1 MKKGMILFP
10 PEWLPINPYASMPML
25 AGQLHHAGFEVTCR
39 DVNLE
44 FFDHILNGDYLNG
57 VLGEIRERLTPR
69 EYSLFRAAAEHTD
82 DAVITLKTGRGFY
95 DIDTYQAAMDT
106 VDAALRLV
114 SAKYSGQKISL
125 YDFTDSRFK
134 WEFSSL
140 RDICTNKL
148 PNMFYDFFMTQ
159 IEQWQKADIDYVCVT
174 MPCYTQ
180 LVPAFTLTYLLKK
193 YTGITVC
200 VGGNIITRL
209 APGIRSNH
217 EMLGEFC
224 DYIMMGD
231 GERAI
236 VRFAELMEGAC
247 GVVDVPGL
255 MWREGHQTFANPVDT
270 GNNMGTIARSYFKG
284 MDLSG
289 YYCPEIT
296 IAIEFARGCYWGKC
310 SFCAVDVSAK
320 KYCMR
325 PMENLLDEVEY
336 LIREHGIR
344 NFVFVD
350 EAIPVKKYLEFAEGV
365 LARGLDISF
374 YSFARMEKAY
384 TLEALKL
391 LKKAGLAI
399 LWWGYESKS
408 ARIMKLMNKGVEVD
422 ERITILRNAYDA
434 GVWNHC
440 LCMAG
445 FPTETEEEIQETFAE
460 IRNNRELFNSS
471 AMNAFFLSY
480 NSPMYNEPE
489 KYGITSVGVPYMFD
503 GHCHFKMTD
512 YTEEEYIRMVDDF
525 RREYMEENR
534 DRLWAMEYNNFDHLL
549 MYLKHYGCE
558 KVRSYDRGKNRV
570 F

>member
-25 AGQLHHAGFEVTCR
+25 AGQLHHAGY
-39 DVNLE
+39 DVVCCDANLE
-44 FFDHILNGDYLNG
+44 FFDY
-57 VLGEIRERLTPR
+57 VLRESHLKTVLEQLRNRLEPE
-69 EYSLFRAAAEHTD
+69 EYAQFLAAAEHVD

-95 DIDTYQAAMDT
+95 DIETYRGAMNT
-106 VDAALRLV
+106 VDTALRLV
-114 SAKYSGQKISL
+114 SAKYPGQTLSL
-125 YDFTDSRFK
+125 YNFVDKRFK
-134 WEFSSL
+134 WEFSTF
-140 RDICTNKL
+140 RDICTNKV
-148 PNMFYDFFMTQ
+148 PNMFYDYFMTQ
-159 IEQWQKADIDYVCVT
+159 MDRWQRSGIDYVCVT

-180 LVPAFTLTYLLKK
+180 IIPAFTLCWLLKQH
-193 YTGITVC
+193 TDITVC

-209 APGIRSNH
+209 GPGIRGNH
-217 EMLGEFC
+217 DLLGTFC

-231 GERAI
+231 GERSI
-236 VRFAELMEGAC
+236 VSFAELMEGRC
-247 GVVDVPGL
+247 GVADVPGL
-255 MWREGHQTFANPVDT
+255 MWREGHHTFINPVDT
-270 GNNMGTIARSYFKG
+270 RDNMGAIARPYFKG
-284 MDLSG
+284 MDLSA
-289 YYCPEIT
+289 YYCPET
-296 IAIEFARGCYWGKC
+296 TMAIEFARGCYWGRC

-336 LIREHGIR
+336 LVNKHGVR

-350 EAIPVKKYLEFAEGV
+350 EAVPVKKYREFAQGV
-365 LARGLDISF
+365 LARGLEIRF
-374 YSFARMEKAY
+374 YSFARLEKAY
-384 TLEALKL
+384 TPETLRL
-391 LKKAGLAI
+391 LKEAGLSI

-408 ARIMKLMNKGVEVD
+408 SRIMKLMNKGIDVD
-422 ERITILRNAYDA
+422 ERLTVLKNAYDA
-434 GVWNHC
+434 GIWNHC

-445 FPTETEEEIQETFAE
+445 FPTETREEIQETFSE

-489 KYGITSVGVPYMFD
+489 KFGITSVGVPFMFD
-503 GHCHFKMTD
+503 GHCHFKMKD

-525 RREYMEENR
+525 RREYMEENKN
-534 DRLWAMEYNNFDHLL
+534 RLWAMEYNNFDHLL

-558 KVRSYDRGKNRV
+558 KVRSYDRETNRV